1 MNAQE
6 FQDDKEVS
14 AIWVKSPGSI
24 VNKMN
29 NTKSCMFD
37 MKPKN
42 AIKPDFAKLD
52 KSETYPEEN
61 VLPEDSLCRYPY
73 RSDKQREVQKAGLKT
88 KILYLE

>member
-1 MNAQE
+1 MGYNL
-6 FQDDKEVS
+6 
-14 AIWVKSPGSI
+14 GSI

-29 NTKSCMFD
+29 NTKSSMFD

-42 AIKPDFAKLD
+42 VIKPDFVNLD

-61 VLPEDSLCRYPY
+61 VLPEDSLYRYPY
-73 RSDKQREVQKAGLKT
+73 RPDKQHEDQKTGPKT